1 MLEKVIERTSGVK
14 RWKPTGFIAG
24 TTFAGIW
31 PMGLG
36 EIGGGV
42 DLVLGYKLLETSK
55 FSQEP

>member
-1 MLEKVIERTSGVK
+1 MKRTSGVK
-14 RWKPTGFIAG
+14 RWKPTGFITG

-36 EIGGGV
+36 EIRGGV
-42 DLVLGYKLLETSK
+42 DLVLGYKLLETSS